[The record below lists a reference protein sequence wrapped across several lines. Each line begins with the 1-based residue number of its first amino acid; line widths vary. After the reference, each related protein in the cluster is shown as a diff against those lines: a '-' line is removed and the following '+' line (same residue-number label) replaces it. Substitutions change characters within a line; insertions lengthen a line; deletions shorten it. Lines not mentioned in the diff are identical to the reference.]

1 MKRLK
6 GKHSLLTKFL
16 IVIIFNVSYGQTQS
30 PAVNEIRK
38 EIKKLEQ
45 LREELKKK
53 IAENKK
59 ILKKIKDER
68 KKLEEQKKKLE
79 EEEKKITEKRYK
91 KLAKVFE
98 KAVDEDP
105 ELAAERIS
113 KLKDPVKAAY
123 IIYNMK
129 ESKAG
134 VLMNYI
140 DPKMADKIVRII
152 AQIKKQNKGK

>member
-1 MKRLK
+1 M
-6 GKHSLLTKFL
+6 KFL
-16 IVIIFNVSYGQTQS
+16 IGSVSLLILLIISSSGKAEGKS
-30 PAVNEIRK
+30 PAETELQREIQR
-38 EIKKLEQ
+38 LEK
-45 LREELKKK
+45 LREE
-53 IAENKK
+53 
-59 ILKKIKDER
+59 IKQMIQKNEKLLSQIKEER
-68 KKLEEQKKKLE
+68 KKLA
-79 EEEKKITEKRYK
+79 EEKKQLEELEKKLRSERYK

-113 KLKDPVKAAY
+113 KMKDPTKAAY

-134 VLMNYI
+134 ILMDYI

-152 AQIKKQNKGK
+152 AQLKKKNGKNR

>member
-1 MKRLK
+1 MKFLTGTVSFLLLISTSKGEPETKSPTRLELEREIKRLEK
-6 GKHSLLTKFL
+6 
-16 IVIIFNVSYGQTQS
+16 
-30 PAVNEIRK
+30 
-38 EIKKLEQ
+38 
-45 LREELKKK
+45 LREEIKNLILK
-53 IAENKK
+53 NQQV
-59 ILKKIKDER
+59 LKKIEQEKKKLAEER
-68 KKLEEQKKKLE
+68 KKLIEE
-79 EEEKKITEKRYK
+79 TEKIQKERYK

-134 VLMNYI
+134 ILMDYI
-140 DPKMADKIVRII
+140 DPKMADKIVKII
-152 AQIKKQNKGK
+152 SQIKNHEKK